1 MKSLAI
7 DLAEQNLTD
16 EAVELKKL
24 MNIEKMRTTHLKCN
38 YVLKPTA
45 RDGVQSILIPSPDA
59 YPDNTHDYT
68 SVEAMWDIITPKN
81 GKDIKNWTR
90 ITDRETVEKMLLRW
104 QQLHFLQANETPLT
118 TAEWKEKLD
127 DPEFQDDVI
136 NGRYVPPETLPQE
149 ARDLFK

>member
-1 MKSLAI
+1 
-7 DLAEQNLTD
+7 
-16 EAVELKKL
+16 
-24 MNIEKMRTTHLKCN
+24 
-38 YVLKPTA
+38 
-45 RDGVQSILIPSPDA
+45 
-59 YPDNTHDYT
+59 
-68 SVEAMWDIITPKN
+68 MWDIITPKN

-90 ITDRETVEKMLLRW
+90 ITDRETVEKMLPRW

-118 TAEWKEKLD
+118 TVEWKEKLD